1 MTVASPGTANP
12 NGGADR
18 DCAETRV
25 SASMCETE
33 LVRRLAGPPEQWQ
46 PIGSLESLTRN
57 ARDYLA
63 WLQGSR

>member
-1 MTVASPGTANP
+1 MMANPGIANP
-12 NGGADR
+12 NGSADR

-33 LVRRLAGPPEQWQ
+33 LATRLVAPQDQWH
-46 PIGSLESLTRN
+46 PIGSLESFTRN

-63 WLQGSR
+63 ELQGKR